1 MTPVFHPSLVNSPF
15 ADPCVYVDF
24 LFDRRAL
31 LFDLGTLTALPT
43 RKVLRISH
51 IFISHTHID
60 HFIGLD
66 HLVRLCLGRQK
77 QIHLFGPAGFVDQVW
92 HRLASYTWNLVY
104 NYDTDFT
111 IVATEILPDGSGL
124 SSEFHC
130 LHGFKPENTVARRF
144 TGGIIHHEEGLCV
157 KTTLLD
163 HKIPSLAYS
172 LEEKLHVNIL
182 KNHLEELGLEVG
194 PWLNEL
200 KTAIQ
205 EGKPDNTPIRACR
218 AKGESAATGPVFTL
232 GELRER
238 IVKIEPGQKVCYV
251 TDAAFTQKNAERIV
265 DLARGADYLFIEAT
279 FLDDDSDRAA
289 TRHHLTASQAG
300 ELARRAEVAR
310 VIPFHFS
317 PRYTGRGNEI
327 TAELQQAWNGFSP

>member
-1 MTPVFHPSLVNSPF
+1 MTPVFHPVLVNSPF

-24 LFDRRAL
+24 LFDRRAM
-31 LFDLGTLTALPT
+31 LFDLGTLSDLPT
-43 RKVLRISH
+43 RKILRISH
-51 IFISHTHID
+51 IFVSHTHID
-60 HFIGLD
+60 HFIGFD

-104 NYDTDFT
+104 SYDTDFT
-111 IVATEILPDGSGL
+111 VVATEIHPDGSGL

-130 LHGFKPENTVARRF
+130 LRGFKPENVTVRRF
-144 TGGIIHHEEGLCV
+144 TDSIIHLEEGLLV
-157 KTTLLD
+157 RAAQLD
-163 HKIPSLAYS
+163 HKIPSLAFS

-182 KNHLEELGLEVG
+182 KKRLEEAGLVVG
-194 PWLNEL
+194 PWLNGL
-200 KTAIQ
+200 KQAIQ
-205 EGKPDNTPIRACR
+205 QEKPDDTPIQ
-218 AKGESAATGPVFTL
+218 AAGTRGAVVLTL
-232 GELRER
+232 RELREQ
-238 IVKIEPGQKVCYV
+238 IVKIETGQKVCYV
-251 TDAAFTQKNAERIV
+251 TDAAFTPENAERIV
-265 DLARGADYLFIEAT
+265 DLAREADYLFIEAT

-300 ELARRAEVAR
+300 KLARRAAVAR

-327 TAELQQAWNGFSP
+327 SAELQQAWNGFSP